1 LTFIFFRG
9 AETTN
14 QIWIDGNPSRKNGDD
29 LGMVDPIA
37 LQKHLPILF
46 GKGMMDMDGNPQSH
60 VEARTMKRSRRNSKN
75 GC

>member
-1 LTFIFFRG
+1 MVY
-9 AETTN
+9 TTH
-14 QIWIDGNPSRKNGDD
+14 KNGDD